1 MKNLASLTG
10 FQYDLTQVANIFWAT
25 LQIHSFA
32 SRRKAVKSGEKLRR
46 S

>member
-25 LQIHSFA
+25 L
-32 SRRKAVKSGEKLRR
+32 
-46 S
+46 